1 MRRRP
6 RRREREDD
14 EFVER
19 EKECARREEDASR
32 RADRAAEREEE
43 CGRCEAEVERR
54 MAWLEEEVAAHTKE
68 RELVEALERAWWRGE
83 RLQKYSKFKINCG

>member
-68 RELVEALERAWWRGE
+68 RELWRRSKGAWWRGE